1 MTAQEKI
8 DKDNNQ
14 KIIAKKIVEMNYTFN
29 DYEKDFFKFL
39 LDMYHEYIKIMI
51 IKNDQQSPILEIK
64 LTKYLLMINVQ
75 IKMDN

>member
-8 DKDNNQ
+8 DKDNNW

-39 LDMYHEYIKIMI
+39 LDMYHEYNKIMI
-51 IKNDQQSPILEIK
+51 IKNDQQSRILEIK
-64 LTKYLLMINVQ
+64 TN
-75 IKMDN
+75 

>member
-8 DKDNNQ
+8 DKDNNW

-39 LDMYHEYIKIMI
+39 LDMYHEYNKIMI
-51 IKNDQQSPILEIK
+51 IKNDQQIPILEIK
-64 LTKYLLMINVQ
+64 TN
-75 IKMDN
+75 

>member
-8 DKDNNQ
+8 DKDNNW

-39 LDMYHEYIKIMI
+39 LDMYHEYNKIMI
-51 IKNDQQSPILEIK
+51 IKKDQQSRILEIK
-64 LTKYLLMINVQ
+64 TN
-75 IKMDN
+75 